1 MNKNFILI
9 KANFENIKS
18 LPVSNFGTIQ
28 KGEVLLRKILNC
40 SKSSHL
46 CLMVAGAGLCLL

>member
-28 KGEVLLRKILNC
+28 KGEVLLRKILNF
-40 SKSSHL
+40 SKSSL
-46 CLMVAGAGLCLL
+46 

>member
-28 KGEVLLRKILNC
+28 SSPQEDPQLLK
-40 SKSSHL
+40 
-46 CLMVAGAGLCLL
+46 V

>member
-40 SKSSHL
+40 SKSSL
-46 CLMVAGAGLCLL
+46 